1 MPGMARPVPATRR
14 PPRGVD
20 TQTQGPAWGVG
31 GGWGSIQGKSV
42 DPRVLRVQGPGWGR
56 ASVDILLQELS
67 SPRRSRRQDVRH
79 GNPIRQCRGF
89 NSNRECAE
97 CSPLGLG
104 VWGLGRP
111 QPPPPQGLDAS
122 GSSLALTGGR
132 PGVCCSGRGPRQ
144 PPSALSGRRF
154 HAARSRPA
162 ANKNAVESVQY
173 GVAGSAAFL
182 ECQPRSPQATVK
194 WLFQRDPSD
203 RRREVIP
210 CAPQSCG
217 CGSPLHGRNST
228 RMKCQRGRAWGGLVV
243 RKRLRAPSRAH
254 SGERGPAE
262 SPCGFHVVGNRYP
275 RASLRENSTRVSVG
289 GVPHCR
295 ETVWVGSRRWKF
307 CGAALILRQ
316 CPPGIPRNMKI
327 L

>member
-1 MPGMARPVPATRR
+1 MPGMARPVPATLR

-144 PPSALSGRRF
+144 PPSALSG
-154 HAARSRPA
+154 ALSSRSQQERGGVG
-162 ANKNAVESVQY
+162 AV
-173 GVAGSAAFL
+173 
-182 ECQPRSPQATVK
+182 R
-194 WLFQRDPSD
+194 
-203 RRREVIP
+203 
-210 CAPQSCG
+210 
-217 CGSPLHGRNST
+217 
-228 RMKCQRGRAWGGLVV
+228 RGRQ
-243 RKRLRAPSRAH
+243 RRLS
-254 SGERGPAE
+254 
-262 SPCGFHVVGNRYP
+262 
-275 RASLRENSTRVSVG
+275 
-289 GVPHCR
+289 
-295 ETVWVGSRRWKF
+295 
-307 CGAALILRQ
+307 
-316 CPPGIPRNMKI
+316 
-327 L
+327 